1 MEVSWFGRYKVVN
14 KKVWINIFTTCYC
27 RNYELRYSWQNE
39 KGTDETDT
47 WARLGVMNY
56 TPTYIT
62 HELTVQFKDDGTF
75 RTRRR
80 ENTSVFW
87 WTDRKVGW

>member
-1 MEVSWFGRYKVVN
+1 
-14 KKVWINIFTTCYC
+14 
-27 RNYELRYSWQNE
+27 
-39 KGTDETDT
+39 
-47 WARLGVMNY
+47 MNY

-80 ENTSVFW
+80 ENTSVF
-87 WTDRKVGW
+87 